1 MKRAVLLLFLLA
13 SVAAA
18 QQSVSGMT
26 HKVSATSAIATQE
39 GPTYSDRYCSG
50 FLAEK
55 HVPKLAEVIGGWD
68 TPDQTRFVSRQFV
81 YLTGSNFQVGA
92 RYSVVR
98 EVEDPNLYEM
108 YVGQHALLHHTG
120 HMYADIGQLRVI
132 QVEGRT
138 AITEVDFSC
147 EDMMPGDIALPFL
160 ERPEVKYR
168 KPQAFD
174 RFAPPNGKL
183 IGQIVM
189 ARWFDNQVAT
199 GNKVYL
205 DVGADQG
212 IKPGDYLR
220 VVRRYV
226 DYYKVDVD
234 AMSFYGVMNDTNN
247 YADLSKITTAHLKE
261 FPRMSLG
268 ELVVLSVTPHTSVG
282 MITMSLQTMHLGDR
296 VELEEPASDSA
307 ASQSAATSSNGAP
320 RISCSANPATVR
332 AGESA
337 TISCDASSPENRP
350 LEYSFTSDHGRVIPR
365 GNSAVLDTSAA
376 GAGPVS
382 VVATVMDDHNQSGSA
397 TSVVNVE
404 TAEPNPGANSASKL
418 QDLAFKSNS
427 AYVNNLSKAMLD
439 DVALRLQQDQHSTI
453 SIVGSSAQGE
463 PPALAERRAR
473 NAADYLIKS
482 KGIDSQRVEVSTSQ
496 EPGDKAEVWWVPTA
510 AEMPQAVASK

>member
-1 MKRAVLLLFLLA
+1 MKRAVLLLFVLA

-18 QQSVSGMT
+18 QQSISGMT
-26 HKVSATSAIATQE
+26 HQVSATSVVATQE
-39 GPTYSDRYCSG
+39 GPTYADRYCSG

-55 HVPKLAEVIGGWD
+55 RVPKLAELIGGWD
-68 TPDQTRFVSRQFV
+68 TPDQARYVSREFV
-81 YLTGSNFQVGA
+81 YLTGNNFQPGA

-98 EVEDPNLYEM
+98 EVVDPNLYEM
-108 YVGQHALLHHTG
+108 YVGQQRLLRHTG
-120 HMYADIGQLRVI
+120 HMYADIGQLRV
-132 QVEGRT
+132 VKVDGHT
-138 AITEVDFSC
+138 AITEVELSC

-168 KPQAFD
+168 KPHQFD

-189 ARWFDNQVAT
+189 AKDFDNQVAT
-199 GNKVYL
+199 SDKVYL

-234 AMSFYGVMNDTNN
+234 ALSFYGVMDDNT

-268 ELVVLSVTPHTSVG
+268 EMVVLSVTPRTSVA
-282 MITMSLQTMHLGDR
+282 MITSSLRPMHLGDR
-296 VELEEPASDSA
+296 VELEELPTETAGLKA
-307 ASQSAATSSNGAP
+307 ASFAGGPT
-320 RISCSANPATVR
+320 ISCAANPTTVR

-337 TISCDASSPENRP
+337 TITCEANSPEHRP

-365 GNSAVLDTSAA
+365 GSSAVLDTSAA
-376 GAGPVS
+376 GAGPVL
-382 VVATVMDDHNQSGSA
+382 VMAKVMDDHNQAASA

-404 TAEPNPGANSASKL
+404 AAAQNPDTTSASKL
-418 QDLAFKSNS
+418 QDLEFKPNS
-427 AYVNNLSKAMLD
+427 AYVNNVSKAMLD
-439 DVALRLQQDQHSTI
+439 DVALRLQQDRRSTI
-453 SIVGSSAQGE
+453 SIVASSTPGEAQG
-463 PPALAERRAR
+463 LAERRAQ
-473 NAADYLIKS
+473 NAADYLVKT
-482 KGIDSQRVEVSTSQ
+482 KGIDSQRIEVTTS
-496 EPGDKAEVWWVPTA
+496 EVPGDKAEIWWVPTA
-510 AEMPQAVASK
+510 AQAPQAVASK